1 MQWYREEQAR
11 QKGNRQEML
20 WVLFLLSAL
29 IAYVVTKVSITF
41 SLRRGVLDV
50 PNVRSSHAQPVPRLG
65 GIGILAALIL
75 SLAVL
80 ALMRMLGWVE
90 YSVFT
95 RDIALI
101 LLAGTGMAATG
112 LYDDFHGMSP
122 ATKFLV
128 QFVLAGIVVALGMRI
143 ESVVVLNWG
152 PFALGVLAF
161 PLTILWLTGFANIFN
176 FMDGINGLSAV
187 TGAAYSGFF
196 LVFAWLQGTPE
207 LAATAVVVTGSCLGF
222 LFHNF
227 PKART
232 FMGDT
237 GSLLLGMVLA
247 LLVVRL
253 AQKSTNAAS
262 LIGLLLVCAV
272 YLWDSGFTLLRRL
285 RRRENIFRAHRSHL
299 YQRLAQLGLS
309 HANITGLYL
318 LLHLLMGSLG
328 LAYVRC
334 TNAMR
339 AVILVFAGVTL
350 AGFTASVYWLEH
362 RAARAKLEASGAT
375 PRE

>member
-1 MQWYREEQAR
+1 
-11 QKGNRQEML
+11 ML
-20 WVLFLLSAL
+20 WLLFLLSAL
-29 IAYVVTKVSITF
+29 IAYVVTKVTITF

-50 PNVRSSHAQPVPRLG
+50 PNLRSSHSRPVPRLG
-65 GIGILAALIL
+65 GIGILAALVM
-75 SLAVL
+75 SLAVF
-80 ALMRMLGWVE
+80 ALMRMPGWVGH
-90 YSVFT
+90 SVLT
-95 RDIALI
+95 RDVS
-101 LLAGTGMAATG
+101 LLLLVGAGMAVTG
-112 LYDDFHGMSP
+112 LYDDFHGMRP
-122 ATKFLV
+122 AAKFLV

-143 ESVVVLNWG
+143 ESVAVLNWG
-152 PFALGVLAF
+152 PIALGVLAF

-176 FMDGINGLSAV
+176 FMDGINGLAAV

-196 LVFAWLQGTPE
+196 FVFAWLQGTPE
-207 LAATAVVVTGSCLGF
+207 LAATAVVVAGSCLGF

-247 LLVVRL
+247 LLVVQL
-253 AQKSTNAAS
+253 AQKSTSAVS

-285 RRRENIFRAHRSHL
+285 QRGENIFQAHRSHL

-309 HANITGLYL
+309 HARITRLYL

-328 LAYVRC
+328 LAYVRWA
-334 TNAMR
+334 TAMQ
-339 AVILVFAGVTL
+339 AVILAFAGLTL
-350 AGFTASVYWLEH
+350 VGFTVSVYWLEH
-362 RAARAKLEASGAT
+362 RAARAKLEASRAT
-375 PRE
+375 PHE

>member
-1 MQWYREEQAR
+1 
-11 QKGNRQEML
+11 ML
-20 WVLFLLSAL
+20 WFLFILSVLV
-29 IAYVVTKVSITF
+29 AYIVTRLTITV
-41 SLRRGVLDV
+41 SLRRGILDL
-50 PNVRSSHAQPVPRLG
+50 PNVRSSHSQPVPRLG
-65 GIGILAALIL
+65 GIGILAALVL

-80 ALMRMLGWVE
+80 ALMRMLAWVE

-101 LLAGTGMAATG
+101 LLAGTGMAVTG
-112 LYDDFHGMSP
+112 LYDDFRGMRP

-128 QFVLAGIVVALGMRI
+128 QFVLAGIVVALGMRV
-143 ESVVVLNWG
+143 ESVAVLNWG

-196 LVFAWLQGTPE
+196 FVFAWLQGTPE

-222 LFHNF
+222 LPHNL
-227 PKART
+227 PRART

-237 GSLLLGMVLA
+237 GSLLLGIVLA
-247 LLVVRL
+247 LFVVQL
-253 AQKSTNAAS
+253 AQKSPNPAS
-262 LIGLLLVCAV
+262 LAGLLLVCAV

-285 RRRENIFRAHRSHL
+285 RRGENIFQSHRSHL

-309 HANITGLYL
+309 HASITGLYL
-318 LLHLLMGSLG
+318 LLHILMGSLG
-328 LAYVRC
+328 LAYVWSSNTR
-334 TNAMR
+334 R
-339 AVILVFAGVTL
+339 AVILVFAGLTL
-350 AGFTASVYWLEH
+350 TGFTLSVYWLEH

-375 PRE
+375 PRG

>member
-1 MQWYREEQAR
+1 
-11 QKGNRQEML
+11 ML

-29 IAYVVTKVSITF
+29 IAYVVTKVSITL

-65 GIGILAALIL
+65 GIGILAALVL
-75 SLAVL
+75 SLGGL
-80 ALMRMLGWVE
+80 GLMRMLGWVE

-101 LLAGTGMAATG
+101 LLAGTGMAVTG
-112 LYDDFHGMSP
+112 LYDDFRGMRP

-143 ESVVVLNWG
+143 ESVGVLNWG
-152 PFALGVLAF
+152 PFAVGVLAF

-176 FMDGINGLSAV
+176 FMDGINGLAAV
-187 TGAAYSGFF
+187 TAATYSGFF
-196 LVFAWLQGTPE
+196 FVFAWRQGSVE
-207 LAATAVVVTGSCLGF
+207 LAPMAVIVTGSSLGF
-222 LFHNF
+222 LPHNL
-227 PKART
+227 PRART

-237 GSLLLGMVLA
+237 GSLLLGIVLA

-253 AQKSTNAAS
+253 AQKSPNPAS
-262 LIGLLLVCAV
+262 LIGLLLVCSV

-285 RRRENIFRAHRSHL
+285 RRGENIFQAHRSHL

-309 HANITGLYL
+309 HASITGLYL
-318 LLHLLMGSLG
+318 LLHLLMGGLG
-328 LAYVRC
+328 LAYVRWA
-334 TNAMR
+334 NAMR
-339 AVILVFAGVTL
+339 AVILVFAGLTL
-350 AGFTASVYWLEH
+350 MGFTMSVYWLER
-362 RAARAKLEASGAT
+362 RAARAKLEAGGTILRSMHD
-375 PRE
+375 

>member
-1 MQWYREEQAR
+1 
-11 QKGNRQEML
+11 
-20 WVLFLLSAL
+20 
-29 IAYVVTKVSITF
+29 VTKVSITF

-80 ALMRMLGWVE
+80 ALMRGLG
-90 YSVFT
+90 SVGYPVST
-95 RDIALI
+95 RDVS
-101 LLAGTGMAATG
+101 LLLLVGIGMAVMG
-112 LYDDFHGMSP
+112 LYDDFHGMTP
-122 ATKFLV
+122 ATKFLM
-128 QFVLAGIVVALGMRI
+128 QLVLAGIVVALGMRI
-143 ESVVVLNWG
+143 ESVAILKWG
-152 PFALGVLAF
+152 PFSLGILAF
-161 PLTILWLTGFANIFN
+161 PVTVLWLTGFANIFN
-176 FMDGINGLSAV
+176 FMDGINGLAAV
-187 TGAAYSGFF
+187 TAATYSAF
-196 LVFAWLQGTPE
+196 LFVFAWRQGSVE
-207 LAATAVVVTGSCLGF
+207 LAAMAAIVTGSSLGF
-222 LFHNF
+222 LPHNL
-227 PKART
+227 PKAKT

-253 AQKSTNAAS
+253 AQTSANPAS
-262 LIGLLLVCAV
+262 LIGLVLVCSV

-285 RRRENIFRAHRSHL
+285 RRGENIFQAHRSHL
-299 YQRLAQLGLS
+299 YQRLVQLGLS
-309 HANITGLYL
+309 HASITGMYL